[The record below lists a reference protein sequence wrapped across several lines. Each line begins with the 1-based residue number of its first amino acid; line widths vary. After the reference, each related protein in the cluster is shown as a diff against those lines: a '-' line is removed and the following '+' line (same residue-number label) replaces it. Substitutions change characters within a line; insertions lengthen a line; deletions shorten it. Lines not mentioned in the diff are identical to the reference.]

1 MSLENDIRESM
12 RGRHTMLL
20 REQNELNSL
29 AIAEN
34 RDFTSEEQVL
44 WDKRDAE
51 LSALTAQ
58 LRRQNALGDF
68 SVDSRDADDVAPC
81 PEHRVFVSDSHNGRL
96 QECITLTRSARQVFA
111 LPNDFDAF
119 RILHAKLTGNRRYL
133 SDAEKRAM
141 SGASDTGGGY
151 SLDVLVMASIV
162 DQLRANVVGL
172 QAGAV
177 VAPMQSARAR
187 WLRIDSDPTF
197 TWAAEAQTLTES
209 SPIFSTIEARPRTL
223 RTFVQASSEI
233 LADSENAIEALRL
246 SVISALARGLDD
258 AILSGG
264 TSGDAIEPVG
274 IRNTSGVNT
283 VTGAGTPTDYS
294 SFATAVEKCRT
305 ANAVGQLSMV
315 LHPRTA
321 GTLDRLADTTGQPM
335 NPPGSVRGLNRFETS
350 AISITEG
357 AGSNESFA
365 IVGPFEEITVA
376 MRMDAQL
383 IEGPIEPASFQRQFV
398 AGLRAD
404 VIVPRP
410 AAFTIVSG
418 ITA

>member
-1 MSLENDIRESM
+1 MSIEKAVRESM
-12 RGRHTMLL
+12 RGRHVMLL
-20 REQNELNSL
+20 REQDELN
-29 AIAEN
+29 AKVIAEN
-34 RDFTSEEQVL
+34 RDFSDIEQKL
-44 WDKRDAE
+44 WDERDAE
-51 LSALTAQ
+51 LERLTAQ
-58 LRRQNALGDF
+58 LRRQNALSDYA
-68 SVDSRDADDVAPC
+68 VDSRDADDDSSC
-81 PEHRVFVSDSHNGRL
+81 REKRVYVSDSHTGAL
-96 QECITLTRSARQVFA
+96 QECVTAKRSARQVFG
-111 LPNDFDAF
+111 LPRDFDAF
-119 RILHAKLTGNRRYL
+119 RILHSRLTGNRRFL

-151 SLDVLVMASIV
+151 GLDVLVMASII
-162 DQLRANVVGL
+162 DALRANVVAL

-187 WLRIDSDPTF
+187 WLRIDSDPLF
-197 TWAAEAQTLTES
+197 SWAAEGQTLTES
-209 SPIFSTIEARPRTL
+209 SPIFSAIEARPRTL

-274 IRNTSGVNT
+274 VRNTSGVNA
-283 VTGAGTPTDYS
+283 VPSVGTPTDYAD
-294 SFATAVEKCRT
+294 FATAVEKCRT

-321 GTLDRLADTTGQPM
+321 GTLDRLSDTTGQPM

-350 AISITEG
+350 AISIVEG

-365 IVGPFEEITVA
+365 VVGPFEEIVVA
-376 MRMDAQL
+376 MRMDATL
-383 IEGPIEPASFQRQFV
+383 LEGPLEPSSYQRQFV